1 MSLRT
6 RLVISFTI
14 LLLVAI
20 LAVGFVAS
28 RSTSDILVSQID
40 RTLLGIAERGPLPVQ
55 RPGEVPKD
63 NEPPPPDVQT
73 DSESFLRPTA
83 EIVLSNEGFV
93 VLARPSGF
101 ADDPDPLPD
110 VAGLTDAPGFVYLD
124 AVDAT
129 LRYRALVRGLPEG
142 AQVVLAWPLKEVGA
156 ATSELIR
163 TLLLAGAGVLL
174 LGAAA
179 TWWTVRQSMRP
190 VDEMVDTAEAIA
202 GGDLSRRVPETN
214 PNTELGRLGV
224 SLNEMLT
231 HLEEAVETERDA
243 KNRLRRFVADASH
256 ELRTPLATISG
267 YAELRGKGG
276 LPAPQDEDKAWSR
289 IESESRRMAVLI
301 EDMLA
306 LARLDQ
312 SQALRI
318 GAVDAA
324 QIIRDAAGDHA
335 AIDPRRPIR
344 VDSPDS
350 VMLEADEERL
360 TQVITSLLS
369 NVRVHT
375 PEGTETDVVV
385 KPAAGVVSIDVVD
398 NGPGIPDAAL
408 DQIFDR
414 FYRAD
419 PSRSRS
425 LGGAGLGLA
434 IVQAIVEAHGG
445 TVSASRAGPGGTRI
459 AIQLPRE
466 APTESPPV

>member
-20 LAVGFVAS
+20 FAVGFVAS
-28 RSTSDILVSQID
+28 RSTQDILVSQID
-40 RTLLGIAERGPLPVQ
+40 RTLLGIAERGPIPVQ
-55 RPGEVPKD
+55 RPGEVPTD
-63 NEPPPPDVQT
+63 NEPPPPDVQA
-73 DSESFLRPTA
+73 DSDTFLRPTA
-83 EIVLSNEGFV
+83 EIVVSDDGAV
-93 VLARPSGF
+93 ILARPSGF

-110 VAGLTDAPGFVYLD
+110 VAGLTDAPVFVYLHS
-124 AVDAT
+124 VDGT
-129 LRYRALVRGLPEG
+129 LRYRALVRDLPDG
-142 AQVVLAWPLKEVGA
+142 AQLVVAWPLEEVGA

-202 GGDLSRRVPETN
+202 GGDLTRRVPETD
-214 PNTELGRLGV
+214 PNTELGRLGI
-224 SLNEMLT
+224 SLNEMLA

-243 KNRLRRFVADASH
+243 KDRLRRFVADASH
-256 ELRTPLATISG
+256 ELRTPLATIAG
-267 YAELRGKGG
+267 YAELRGKDG
-276 LPAPQDEDKAWSR
+276 LTTPQDEDKAWSR
-289 IESESRRMAVLI
+289 IESESRRMALLI
-301 EDMLA
+301 EDMLV

-312 SQALRI
+312 SQALRLST
-318 GAVDAA
+318 VDIA
-324 QIIRDAAGDHA
+324 QIVRDAAGDHA
-335 AIDPRRPIR
+335 AIDPQHPIR

-350 VMLEADEERL
+350 VILEADQERL

-375 PEGTETDVVV
+375 PEGTATDVIVR
-385 KPAAGVVSIDVVD
+385 PGAGVVSIDVTD
-398 NGPGIPDAAL
+398 DGPGIPEGAL
-408 DQIFDR
+408 DHVFDR

-425 LGGAGLGLA
+425 SGGAGLGLA

-445 TVSASRAGPGGTRI
+445 KVTVAREETGGTRI
-459 AIQLPRE
+459 AIELPE
-466 APTESPPV
+466 VAPDAPQAR

>member
-20 LAVGFVAS
+20 LAVGLVAS
-28 RSTSDILVSQID
+28 RSTQDILVSQID
-40 RTLLGIAERGPLPVQ
+40 RTLLGVAERGPIPVQ
-55 RPGEVPKD
+55 RPGEVPPN
-63 NEPPPPDVQT
+63 NEPPPPDVQA
-73 DSESFLRPTA
+73 DSDTFLRPTA
-83 EIVLSNEGFV
+83 EMVLSDDGAV
-93 VLARPSGF
+93 ILARPSGF

-110 VAGLTDAPGFVYLD
+110 VAGLTDDPGFVYLD
-124 AVDAT
+124 SVDGT
-129 LRYRALVRGLPEG
+129 LRYRALVRYLPEG
-142 AQVVLAWPLKEVGA
+142 AQAVLAWPLEEVGA

-190 VDEMVDTAEAIA
+190 VDEMVDAAEAIA
-202 GGDLSRRVPETN
+202 GGDLSRRVTETD
-214 PNTELGRLGV
+214 PNTELGRLGI
-224 SLNEMLT
+224 SLNEMLA

-243 KNRLRRFVADASH
+243 KERLRRFVADASH
-256 ELRTPLATISG
+256 ELRTPLATIAG

-276 LPAPQDEDKAWSR
+276 LPSPQDENKAWSR
-289 IESESRRMAVLI
+289 IESESRRMALLI
-301 EDMLA
+301 EDMLV

-312 SQALRI
+312 SRVLRLST
-318 GAVDAA
+318 VDIAR
-324 QIIRDAAGDHA
+324 IVRDASGDCA
-335 AIDPRRPIR
+335 AIDPQRPIR

-350 VMLEADEERL
+350 VILEGDEERL

-375 PEGTETDVVV
+375 PDGTVTDVIVRS
-385 KPAAGVVSIDVVD
+385 AAGVVSIDAID
-398 NGPGIPDAAL
+398 NGPGIPEEAL
-408 DQIFDR
+408 DQVFDR

-425 LGGAGLGLA
+425 SGGAGLGLA

-445 TVSASRAGPGGTRI
+445 TVSASHAESGGTRI
-459 AIQLPRE
+459 AIELPE
-466 APTESPPV
+466 VGPSEPNGI